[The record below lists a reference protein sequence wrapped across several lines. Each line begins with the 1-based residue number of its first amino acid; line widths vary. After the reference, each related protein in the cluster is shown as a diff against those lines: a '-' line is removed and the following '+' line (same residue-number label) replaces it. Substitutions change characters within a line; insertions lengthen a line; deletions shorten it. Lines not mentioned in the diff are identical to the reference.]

1 MLISKFQN
9 EIAPGKRPLSSM
21 IPTLVYKTGHACGLR
36 MVLGAA
42 NGTKI
47 ITGNYDI
54 IFSHAGLIIVSF
66 KGTFK
71 RKIAIIFLALSLN
84 MHFVCS

>member
-1 MLISKFQN
+1 MHYYCDKDQSLTNWLINIFQN

-47 ITGNYDI
+47 ITGNYGI
-54 IFSHAGLIIVSF
+54 SRG
-66 KGTFK
+66 
-71 RKIAIIFLALSLN
+71 
-84 MHFVCS
+84 M